1 MQTDTRL
8 HTRTSVTSPARYRT
22 GFTLVEL
29 LVVMMIIA
37 MLASMISFAMFRSMQ
52 AAREAKTQSLISKL
66 HNVVSR
72 QWDTY
77 VTRQVAE
84 GTPEEQLAAI
94 RELIQWAMPDAAGD
108 LVNADASLINQN
120 ITSTV
125 NGASG
130 HVDAQCLYQLVLQI
144 ADDDLDR
151 INFFSDDEVKD
162 LDGNGSPDVFIDG
175 WGEPIGFIRRPTGF
189 PATLSDLND
198 PDSPDPFDLT
208 DSPANGVYFPLIF
221 SGGPDKA
228 SGLTASSG
236 APNAGNAHLD
246 NIHNHRISARLR

>member
-1 MQTDTRL
+1 MQTETILRRRIRGL
-8 HTRTSVTSPARYRT
+8 PSARTRT

-37 MLASMISFAMFRSMQ
+37 MLTSMISFAMFRSMQ
-52 AAREAKTQSLISKL
+52 AAREAKTQALISKL

-84 GTPEEQLAAI
+84 GTPEDQLAAI
-94 RELIQWAMPDAAGD
+94 RELIQWEMPDAAGD
-108 LVNADASLINQN
+108 LVDAPASLINQN
-120 ITSTV
+120 ITGTV

-130 HVDAQCLYQLVLQI
+130 YIDAQCLYQLVLQI

-198 PDSPDPFDLT
+198 SDSPDPFDLT

-228 SGLTASSG
+228 GGLTASSG
-236 APNAGNAHLD
+236 TPNAGNAHLD
-246 NIHNHRISARLR
+246 NIHNHRIDARLR